1 MKKMRAVIASLLV
14 CATLISF
21 AGCARVKLIDDEDIF
36 FDALDNAAGIE
47 EDETAHAKSTTFNG
61 DKAEYVIQAKD
72 GDNTYTYVRFK
83 KADDAIEY
91 FEDAYDSFNDAVKDK
106 EFEGSHS
113 MAISKKSGWIT
124 FNGDIEKGS
133 RVGTKYLSSDS
144 EIFGGVYLN
153 QNVYIEVYSI
163 EGSKRD
169 KEKISAFVKELGFPK
184 P

>member
-36 FDALDNAAGIE
+36 FDALDNVAGID

-72 GDNTYTYVRFK
+72 GDNTYTYVIFK

-91 FEDAYDSFNDAVKDK
+91 FEDAYDSFNDAVKDNTRWPSARRAA
-106 EFEGSHS
+106 GSHLTV
-113 MAISKKSGWIT
+113 ISKRVPESEQST
-124 FNGDIEKGS
+124 FPVTV
-133 RVGTKYLSSDS
+133 RSSAA
-144 EIFGGVYLN
+144 
-153 QNVYIEVYSI
+153 SI
-163 EGSKRD
+163 
-169 KEKISAFVKELGFPK
+169 
-184 P
+184 

>member
-36 FDALDNAAGIE
+36 FDALDNAAGID

-83 KADDAIEY
+83 KADDAIESY
-91 FEDAYDSFNDAVKDK
+91 
-106 EFEGSHS
+106 EGFS
-113 MAISKKSGWIT
+113 
-124 FNGDIEKGS
+124 
-133 RVGTKYLSSDS
+133 
-144 EIFGGVYLN
+144 FGGNAGNLYILN
-153 QNVYIEVYSI
+153 N
-163 EGSKRD
+163 R
-169 KEKISAFVKELGFPK
+169 
-184 P
+184 